1 MSSSPTSLKSAH
13 SLRNL
18 AHRWGIPP
26 RFQMRLIGAPAAAAG
41 NFDAIKNWPPTSQSV
56 NQLLTCA
63 GYATP
68 PPPPPLIPV
77 TKNAPERSL
86 TLWSLRSTRTRLQ
99 LASLELPRVNCDR
112 THLPICP
119 ASGRAAFRSPT
130 PRSWSPWAACRAA
143 TAPARPA
150 WRRRPRRTAARPGGS
165 SPRCSWRRR
174 SVCVETSILGNVL

>member
-1 MSSSPTSLKSAH
+1 MIEHVWTSSVHGGTCGFLTGSMWVMSSSPTSLKSAH

-77 TKNAPERSL
+77 TKKC
-86 TLWSLRSTRTRLQ
+86 TRTQ
-99 LASLELPRVNCDR
+99 LDFVKFEVHAHAAPAGLSRAPACELWQNSPA
-112 THLPICP
+112 HLP
-119 ASGRAAFRSPT
+119 SFGE
-130 PRSWSPWAACRAA
+130 
-143 TAPARPA
+143 
-150 WRRRPRRTAARPGGS
+150 S
-165 SPRCSWRRR
+165 SLPFPN
-174 SVCVETSILGNVL
+174 TQILKPVSSL